1 VTRLRIVFGLA
12 LAGACV
18 VLAVF
23 AVPAWR
29 YPAAAARQDDLIER
43 RPEHAWSGSRGF
55 LEQLAGARDD
65 ASMRRAIA
73 LFRASRPDVPGGT
86 KSAAQVLSSLES
98 AVMLSREVRGRSAAE
113 RRSLA
118 ANLAGILFAEDALFE
133 PDGGPRVARA
143 AELFRRAITLD
154 PGNGAAKTNLELL
167 YAYSTAESSAPDEGG
182 GFGGFGDDAGAGG
195 AGGGY

>member
-1 VTRLRIVFGLA
+1 VSRLRIAVGLA

-18 VLAVF
+18 VLALF
-23 AVPAWR
+23 AVQAWR
-29 YPAAAARQDDLIER
+29 YPAAAAGEDDLIER
-43 RPEHAWSGSRGF
+43 RPDQAWTGSRGF
-55 LEQLAGARDD
+55 VEQVAGARDD
-65 ASMRRAIA
+65 ASLRRAIA
-73 LFRASRPDVPGGT
+73 LFRASRPDVPGGN
-86 KSAAQVLSSLES
+86 KSAPQVLASLES
-98 AVMLSREVRGRSAAE
+98 AVLLSREVRGRSTAE

-143 AELFRRAITLD
+143 AALFRRAIVLD

-167 YAYSTAESSAPDEGG
+167 YAYSAEESSAPDDGG

-195 AGGGY
+195 AGRGY